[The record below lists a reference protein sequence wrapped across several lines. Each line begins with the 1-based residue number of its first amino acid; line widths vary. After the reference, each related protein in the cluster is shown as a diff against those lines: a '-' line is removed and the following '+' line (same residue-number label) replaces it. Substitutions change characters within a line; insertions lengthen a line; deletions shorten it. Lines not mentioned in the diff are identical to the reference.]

1 MKTQT
6 LQHQIKLWTVLLIV
20 VPSLLIM
27 TIYTV
32 EQISLAKQHNLELI
46 EQRVHTQKRLIDY
59 WLEERAENIRD
70 LSRTEA
76 FRTLDE
82 SQMER
87 ALYFKQQLDNY
98 FDSFSYID
106 KKGFFKISTF
116 TLKQRNSPAIDNPY
130 FEAAKA
136 RKSYVSNVVID
147 PNSGQPIINI
157 SSPIYDY
164 NGDFQGLILGSI
176 KIVTLEKLLRE
187 NWIGQTGEISLI
199 NREGTML
206 TDPRHLNLQ
215 TDKDIVK
222 DAAKRNFK
230 LTENT
235 FRSIAPGESGTT
247 TWIDYLGNKVLGAYL
262 DVPERGWTL
271 IGKINEDEV
280 LAPIYKQLA
289 MMTSATAILILLILP
304 LAKKITNQIKLPI
317 DWLIRQSNQVATE
330 NYQLVDQYNASKNMP
345 YELDILCETF
355 FNMSHKIKNTVS
367 LLKQNEAKLG
377 NHMLEIQEINA
388 TLEEEMM
395 ERQAAQAALVNL
407 NIDLE
412 NKINERTQ
420 DLQDINAALEEEIM
434 ERQAAQ
440 EALNEKNQVIKKI
453 AYSDSLTGLPNRAL
467 LNKRLKKEMERTRCG
482 ESAGAVLFIDL
493 DDLKMVNDT
502 FGHTYGDA
510 LITMAGKR
518 IVETVSDHGFV
529 GRIGGDEFMVILSGE
544 HDRKNIIHSADMI
557 VEAFNQDME
566 ALGIRLHTSA
576 SVGIAVYP
584 TDGDTTEEIFKN
596 ADNAMYAAKKA
607 GKNCWRFYE
616 TTMQIEAYDK
626 ILLIN
631 SLRHAI
637 ENQELSLH
645 YQPQVDMNGYT
656 VGFEALL
663 RWNSPEHGAISPA
676 RFIPLAEQNG
686 LIQKIGNWVLK
697 EASHFAR
704 RLVDNGWGHIH
715 VAVNVSP
722 YQLCADDFID
732 GVREAL
738 FNAGIEPNQ
747 LEIEITENAL
757 IESLEESTHILE
769 KIRTMGVRLSLD
781 DFGTGYSSL
790 TYLQRLPVKTLKIDK
805 AFIDMILTNKAQKAI
820 IRTIIDMAH
829 IMKMNVVAEGVET
842 EIQIAYLAKCHCDLL
857 QGYIISPPIPE
868 AEAIDFLSY
877 CKQ

>member
-6 LQHQIKLWTVLLIV
+6 LQYQIKLWTVLLII

-32 EQISLAKQHNLELI
+32 GQISLAKQQNLELI
-46 EQRVHTQKRLIDY
+46 EQRVHAQKRLIDY
-59 WLEERAENIRD
+59 WMEERVENIRD
-70 LSRTEA
+70 LSRAEA

-87 ALYFKQQLDNY
+87 TLYFKKQLDNY

-106 KKGFFKISTF
+106 KKGYMKISTVE
-116 TLKQRNSPAIDNPY
+116 QRNSSTTDNPY
-130 FEAAKA
+130 FKAAKA
-136 RKSYVSNVVID
+136 RNSYVSNVVID
-147 PNSGQPIINI
+147 PNNNQPIINI

-164 NGDFQGLILGSI
+164 NGDFQGLILGTI
-176 KIVTLEKLLRE
+176 KIITLEKLLRE
-187 NWIGQTGEISLI
+187 NWIGQTGEIFLI
-199 NREGTML
+199 NKEGLML
-206 TDPRHLNLQ
+206 TDPRYLNTQ
-215 TDKDIVK
+215 NDKDIDK
-222 DAAKRNFK
+222 HAALVNSK

-235 FRSIAPGESGTT
+235 FRAIAPGESGTT
-247 TWIDYLGNKVLGAYL
+247 TWNDYLGNKVLGAYL

-280 LAPIYKQLA
+280 LIPIYKQLT
-289 MMTSATAILILLILP
+289 MMAGATAILILLILP
-304 LAKKITNQIKLPI
+304 LAKRITNQIKLPI
-317 DWLIRQSNQVATE
+317 DWLIRQSSQVATE
-330 NYQLVDQYNASKNMP
+330 KYQLVDQYNVSKNMP
-345 YELDILCETF
+345 YELVILCETF
-355 FNMSHKIKNTVS
+355 SNMSTKIKNTIS

-420 DLQDINAALEEEIM
+420 DLQDMNAALEEEIM

-440 EALNEKNQVIKKI
+440 EALNKKNQVIKNI

-482 ESAGAVLFIDL
+482 ESSGAVLFIDL

-518 IVETVSDHGFV
+518 IVETVGNEGFV

-544 HDRKNIIHSADMI
+544 HDRKNIIQSANMI
-557 VEAFNQDME
+557 IETFNQDME
-566 ALGIRLHTSA
+566 VLGICFHTSA

-584 TDGDTTEEIFKN
+584 ADGDTSEEIFKN
-596 ADNAMYAAKKA
+596 ADNAMYAAKKS

-626 ILLIN
+626 IRLIN

-645 YQPQVDMNGYT
+645 YQPQVDINGCT

-663 RWNSPEHGAISPA
+663 RWNSPEHGAISPT

-697 EASHFAR
+697 EASQFAR
-704 RLVDNGWGHIH
+704 KLVNKGWGHIH

-722 YQLCADDFID
+722 YQLCADHFID
-732 GVREAL
+732 DVRKAL
-738 FNAGIEPNQ
+738 YSAGIEPNQ

-769 KIRTMGVRLSLD
+769 KIQAMGIRMSLD

-857 QGYIISPPIPE
+857 QGYIISPPVPE
-868 AEAIDFLSY
+868 AEAINFLSY
-877 CKQ
+877 CKK